1 MDSRYILSI
10 YESDAYVVSRLEFA
24 LRYKNV
30 EKTFS
35 TGLNRTSATDVHLD
49 LLYDYSSFLIAMSI
63 LQLGILRRD
72 DVRRLGYRLAV

>member
-1 MDSRYILSI
+1 MHTWYLGWNLP
-10 YESDAYVVSRLEFA
+10 YGT
-24 LRYKNV
+24 KNA

-63 LQLGILRRD
+63 LQLGILLREDMRQ
-72 DVRRLGYRLAV
+72 LGYRLAV